1 MRHLPSSVVDMLER
15 QHGVASRAQ
24 LLDRGMSTS
33 DLRRMTGAGHWEL
46 LAPRVLGIVGHH
58 ETWLRSLWVAHL
70 HAGPDSVVS
79 DGSAARLHGCEQ
91 VRRGQV
97 CVTVR
102 AGRGPGPSFATWH
115 RRGDL
120 TTGDVALVD
129 GLPVTNLARTVV
141 DLAGS
146 LHIARLRLLVEDAL
160 VTHRCTLEAIGATL
174 ARVRRSGRRGV
185 VLLDQVL
192 DDLGPVGGLPHS
204 ELERLADDVAGRAG
218 LPPPTHEHP
227 LPGRGAVTGFVDRC
241 WSDVLL
247 ILEADGRIWH
257 ERRQQMVRD
266 ADRNIEALRAG
277 YETVR
282 MCWEHLAHDP
292 DGSAAALRE
301 IYLRRAA
308 LLGVPV
314 VALS

>member
-1 MRHLPSSVVDMLER
+1 VRHLPSSVVDMLER

-46 LAPRVLGIVGHH
+46 LAPRVLGVVGHH

-120 TTGDVALVD
+120 ATGDVALVD

-174 ARVRRSGRRGV
+174 ARVRRSGRRRSAVGPGA
-185 VLLDQVL
+185 
-192 DDLGPVGGLPHS
+192 DDLGPVGGLPTAS
-204 ELERLADDVAGRAG
+204 WAAGRRRRRSG
-218 LPPPTHEHP
+218 RPSSPTHEHP

-247 ILEADGRIWH
+247 ILGPMADLH
-257 ERRQQMVRD
+257 ERRQQMVR